1 VKKFFFDGDV
11 FHRRVKGKNH
21 KFLYPYKSFYL
32 EGFYNF
38 DEKRSVIP
46 ISNYFKFNFF
56 KEKEYLEIINRFEKF
71 AFSNGVKLTDLNV
84 SVLKTPDNPF
94 FKSFNPVSFCFLF
107 KNKKIIF
114 LLS

>member
-1 VKKFFFDGDV
+1 MKKFFFDGDV

-32 EGFYNF
+32 EDFYNF

-71 AFSNGVKLTDLNV
+71 AFSKPKL
-84 SVLKTPDNPF
+84 LKIEITEFCNSFAIF
-94 FKSFNPVSFCFLF
+94 FLSFD
-107 KNKKIIF
+107 
-114 LLS
+114 